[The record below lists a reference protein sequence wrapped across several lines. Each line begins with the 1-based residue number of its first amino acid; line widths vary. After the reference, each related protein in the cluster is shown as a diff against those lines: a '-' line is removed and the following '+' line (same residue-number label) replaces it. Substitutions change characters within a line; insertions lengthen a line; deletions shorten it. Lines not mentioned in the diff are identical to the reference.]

1 MSLIWNPPPRRSKRM
16 SFGSPVR
23 ARCARRPIAGRNKT
37 PTLPWWTTPRSFACP
52 AGLPVND
59 VLRYS
64 MYYEG
69 YGSER
74 VAMEKYAALGAGR
87 QAEGDAAILLR
98 ASRCL

>member
-1 MSLIWNPPPRRSKRM
+1 MLERYDEL
-16 SFGSPVR
+16 V
-23 ARCARRPIAGRNKT
+23 ARQYCRPGCGEC
-37 PTLPWWTTPRSFACP
+37 LDACP

-87 QAEGDAAILLR
+87 QASACADCSAPCQGACPFEIPIRERMTRAHGLL
-98 ASRCL
+98 ASRLG